1 MKANKGYT
9 GRTQLV
15 MDPAL
20 PPKTWE
26 KRRGTN
32 SAIERTHRTLT
43 QEEFVACLEDPKCEI
58 LAVGE
63 DVHPQ
68 LLRVL
73 ATPNVKTTA
82 QKTAEAE
89 RGVGRPE
96 HPRKRRR
103 GRVRRRRGLD
113 ASSNAAD
120 TDGRFHL
127 DSGFWGGGPTDPPE
141 AS

>member
-1 MKANKGYT
+1 MRG
-9 GRTQLV
+9 TQLM

-26 KRRGTN
+26 KRRGTG
-32 SAIERTHRTLT
+32 SALERSHRSFT

-68 LLRVL
+68 LLRVM
-73 ATPNVKTTA
+73 ATPNVKTEA
-82 QKTAEAE
+82 QITAEANRE
-89 RGVGRPE
+89 AGRPD
-96 HPRKRRR
+96 HARRRR
-103 GRVRRRRGLD
+103 GQVRRRRGLH

-127 DSGFWGGGPTDPPE
+127 DSGFWGGNPTDPPE